1 MKIVLRT
8 KVFEG
13 NCTVLD
19 HKGSTKVPI
28 LLHIFKD
35 FLYGK
40 YEIPLVYIKNALG
53 GIGFPHGNLPWTLG
67 LSPS

>member
-1 MKIVLRT
+1 MDNTGLRNVSIQNKYLGIYEDSFNLP

-40 YEIPLVYIKNALG
+40 YEIPLVYI
-53 GIGFPHGNLPWTLG
+53 
-67 LSPS
+67 

>member
-1 MKIVLRT
+1 MTPLGFNLP

-19 HKGSTKVPI
+19 HKGSPKVPI
-28 LLHIFKD
+28 FLHIFKD

-40 YEIPLVYIKNALG
+40 YEIPLVYI
-53 GIGFPHGNLPWTLG
+53 
-67 LSPS
+67 

>member
-1 MKIVLRT
+1 MDNTGLRNVSIQNKYLGIYEDSFNLT

-19 HKGSTKVPI
+19 HKGSSKVPI

-40 YEIPLVYIKNALG
+40 YEIPLVYI
-53 GIGFPHGNLPWTLG
+53 
-67 LSPS
+67 

>member
-1 MKIVLRT
+1 MDNTGLRNVSIQNKYLGIYEDSFNLT

-40 YEIPLVYIKNALG
+40 YEIPLVYI
-53 GIGFPHGNLPWTLG
+53 
-67 LSPS
+67 

>member
-1 MKIVLRT
+1 MKIVLP

-19 HKGSTKVPI
+19 HKGSKVPI

-40 YEIPLVYIKNALG
+40 NEIPLVYI
-53 GIGFPHGNLPWTLG
+53 
-67 LSPS
+67 